1 MEKFIDFQWN
11 VKRLR
16 SYDFFIFYFY
26 YYNFLF
32 LLLLLLFSIL
42 FFLSY
47 DYFILFLIFLWMRR
61 PSGDKYSFKFN
72 QTFLCIHMF
81 IRFYPSF
88 TMIGYQK
95 SRDYKFELVWN

>member
-1 MEKFIDFQWN
+1 MSNGSDPMT
-11 VKRLR
+11 
-16 SYDFFIFYFY
+16 
-26 YYNFLF
+26 FLF
-32 LLLLLLFSIL
+32 LLLFFIFIIIIFYFIN

-95 SRDYKFELVWN
+95 SRDYKFE